1 MDMEEKKLET
11 NTEQNLPV
19 QELPVQRPARVLRLW
34 NLQKLGGE
42 RRTMDPDHSRSRSTD
57 AVDRTT
63 KSTAFA
69 FLPPAA

>member
-1 MDMEEKKLET
+1 M
-11 NTEQNLPV
+11 
-19 QELPVQRPARVLRLW
+19 QRPVRVLRLR

-42 RRTMDPDHSRSRSTD
+42 RRTMDPDHSRSSSTD

-69 FLPPAA
+69 FLHPAAY